1 MPVEILELIVRA
13 EITENAQSAEAP
25 AERGENDE
33 APAALSAVEIAEQ
46 ISEIL
51 KRKKE
56 R

>member
-13 EITENAQSAEAP
+13 EVQDTPQSGDIQAGP
-25 AERGENDE
+25 DE
-33 APAALSAVEIAEQ
+33 STPAATPSSADDMAEQ
-46 ISEIL
+46 ISEIF